1 MEQDAQQRILE
12 YFIEEASD
20 HLNMMEQGLMELQYS
35 DDPAD
40 VLRELF
46 RGAHS
51 VKGGA
56 AMLGLQAILSI
67 SHQLEDYFKILQ
79 DRQLHIDQELEGYL
93 LQGLD
98 ILKVMF
104 YALPTVDPIVNEQCL
119 ADMKPLGRKIEAK
132 LNNLSAEP
140 FEEIITSDYSSEL
153 VYTEWNPS
161 ELVHTEAS
169 VPTPEP
175 EPFHAP
181 EPLPVEN
188 LVAPLPM
195 ETAQKALVP
204 VATTLVHTPLS
215 PDEQRILGYFIEEAQ
230 ENLATAERNLAA
242 LRTPDADPDL
252 DPDEMREELYR
263 SFHSL
268 KGGAAMLHLQAIR
281 QIAFRMEHFCRE
293 VHIQPALLDAALND
307 YLGQGR
313 LLLEGIVNRLPEVNL
328 ELDEAALQASD
339 PLMTRIENK
348 LNGVE
353 TVDADVVAAPPEVVS
368 VMELPQEEP
377 ELIVASTEPLVVVEE
392 PAFIEAV
399 SASEIVASVESD
411 WAEPVFSEAFEAP
424 ETIEEVFGLVP
435 ELIVVEET
443 LPTIE
448 AIETEP
454 ESMAVEPAYTEP
466 EAIELIFALEEPS
479 QIEPEFISVPAISAI
494 DPIESEFV
502 EVTAIEAIDPVEPEF
517 IEAVPAIEAMA
528 QPEPAVELIAAVGTV
543 FIAPTII
550 AEAQETANVEAAEV
564 ISTIEATAE
573 PELEIVE
580 VISAVEAP
588 AYVEPEIVEVVS
600 TVEAASSVE
609 PEIVEAIPA
618 LEAFAEPETVE
629 VIAIEE
635 VAPAEPELIAAVAEP
650 PTIPTDFLEQIDE
663 GIYTLQECFI
673 QPRFEPIR
681 EEILTLTRTLT
692 ELGAVYGFSG
702 FERLCQTLAMALLRS
717 GEEHW
722 QEMGFRTLAEFQ
734 QAKALIR
741 QGDGAKVKPSDW
753 LMECAGFQ
761 VEALP
766 EPEVV
771 EVVVEQPEALKAM
784 PEQEIV
790 PEVEVLIVATETLA
804 APVETEELVPEIAV
818 AITEEE
824 VFEPEFVSEPESLE
838 EPESPENQGLT
849 TLTLET
855 LMSAEFQ
862 NDEEPIE
869 ALPQAAEAVVSEPE
883 EEDPLG
889 DILAQLFAPPK
900 ADFIAAQVQASVI
913 EKQIQQEQDTI
924 ESLSSI
930 FPEDEADMAALETSS
945 KSDAESLEDLF
956 TAMPEVELE
965 RAVSTPVAQELAASA
980 ASEADMDLAALF
992 GASAIGALEVTGSAK
1007 AAVPPTPVP
1016 TAPKEP
1022 PAAPPTARPAR
1033 RPARTEST
1041 PEKNSREVARPA
1053 AAASSEPRAPL
1064 TGPVVRRT
1072 MRVEVRHLDGLSNLV
1087 GELVINRNTLENQ
1100 QIRLRSSLEMLQQ
1113 RVSKMD
1119 RVSRELEEYYDKS
1132 VLGIQAPGASSSP
1145 IDSINRGQEAFD
1157 ALEMDRYT
1165 AFHTLSQEIME
1176 LIVRIKEA
1184 SSDIE
1189 FVVDESDETSRQFRQ
1204 TSSQLQ
1210 EGLNQIRMLPLSEL
1224 VDRLPRAV
1232 RDLSIN
1238 MGKEVELELLGRE
1251 TLLDK
1256 AILEELYDPLT
1267 HLTTNAL
1274 MHGIEPI
1281 EERRRL
1287 NKKAKGKI
1295 TVSASH
1301 QGNQTII
1308 AVKDDGRGLDAR
1320 RIRAKA
1326 VERGLLSAEQA
1337 AVMTDSEVFPLIFLP
1352 GFSTVEQ
1359 VTEIAGRGVGMDVVQ
1374 NRLNRLRG
1382 NVLIDSTPGEGTTFT
1397 IRLPLT
1403 LSISR
1408 AILCRHGQGMIAF
1421 PLDSIDEMV
1430 ELPTNRIK
1438 AEGKRRYILWR
1449 DRFIPFVPLT
1459 ELLMYQRPGLAT
1471 SQDFMK
1477 EKEVATV
1484 ILRGGDAYV
1493 AVGVDAFIEEQEIVI
1508 KQLKGPVD
1516 KPQGLAGV
1524 TVLGNGQVMPIADV
1538 GELIGMVTGQLP
1550 AVKEIKPYRPTKVVK
1565 QPSQP
1570 TVLIVDD
1577 SITVRELLSMTFVKA
1592 GYRVEQAR
1600 DGQEAT
1606 EKLKA
1611 GLACDMV
1618 FCDVEM
1624 PRMDG
1629 FEFLSQV
1636 QKDSRLNHIPVAMLT
1651 SRSADKHRQTA
1662 YQLGAKGYFTKP
1674 YLEEDLLRGA
1684 ELLLKGGQMAMV

>member
-12 YFIEEASD
+12 YFIEEARD
-20 HLNMMEQGLMELQYS
+20 HLNSMEQGLMELQFS

-56 AMLGLQAILSI
+56 AMLSLQAILNI
-67 SHQLEDYFKILQ
+67 AHQLEDSFKILQ
-79 DRQLHIDQELEGYL
+79 DRQLHVDQELESYL

-98 ILKVMF
+98 MLKVMI
-104 YALPTVDPIVNEQCL
+104 YELPTIDPSVNEKCL
-119 ADMKPLGRKIEAK
+119 ADMVPLGKKIEAK
-132 LNNLSAEP
+132 LNNLSVETDEVSTLELFYTPELIQTEDWVYTEEWVNLPEP
-140 FEEIITSDYSSEL
+140 ELLHAQEPLPTAPIPVPVVTNL
-153 VYTEWNPS
+153 VYT
-161 ELVHTEAS
+161 
-169 VPTPEP
+169 
-175 EPFHAP
+175 
-181 EPLPVEN
+181 PLN
-188 LVAPLPM
+188 
-195 ETAQKALVP
+195 
-204 VATTLVHTPLS
+204 

-230 ENLATAERNLAA
+230 ENLAMAERNLSA
-242 LRTPDADPDL
+242 LSTPDSDPDL
-252 DPDEMREELYR
+252 DLDELREELYR
-263 SFHSL
+263 SFHSI

-281 QIAFRMEHFCRE
+281 QIALRLEHFCRE
-293 VHIQPALLDAALND
+293 VHERPALLDAVLNG
-307 YLGQGR
+307 YLSQGR
-313 LLLEGIVNRLPEVNL
+313 ILLEGVVSRLPEVNL
-328 ELDEAALQASD
+328 ELDETAIQAAE
-339 PLMTRIENK
+339 PLMVRIEHK
-348 LNGVE
+348 IKGIE
-353 TVDADVVAAPPEVVS
+353 TVDNEPEMLPVEVLALDETVSAMAEIPQEAPELVFTPVEAIVFEESTLVEAVSTSSEVMAPVESELAIHEPPVIFTAFESEEIEHVANVEAVPVEEPELLPVEAIAQAEPELVTAEAIAPIEPELVTVETIAPIEP
-368 VMELPQEEP
+368 ELVTVETIAQAEPELVPVEAIAPVEPELAPVEAIAQEETELVPIEAIALAEPELVPVEAIAQEEP
-377 ELIVASTEPLVVVEE
+377 ELVPL
-392 PAFIEAV
+392 
-399 SASEIVASVESD
+399 
-411 WAEPVFSEAFEAP
+411 AP
-424 ETIEEVFGLVP
+424 EP
-435 ELIVVEET
+435 
-443 LPTIE
+443 
-448 AIETEP
+448 
-454 ESMAVEPAYTEP
+454 
-466 EAIELIFALEEPS
+466 PS
-479 QIEPEFISVPAISAI
+479 
-494 DPIESEFV
+494 
-502 EVTAIEAIDPVEPEF
+502 
-517 IEAVPAIEAMA
+517 
-528 QPEPAVELIAAVGTV
+528 
-543 FIAPTII
+543 
-550 AEAQETANVEAAEV
+550 
-564 ISTIEATAE
+564 
-573 PELEIVE
+573 
-580 VISAVEAP
+580 
-588 AYVEPEIVEVVS
+588 
-600 TVEAASSVE
+600 
-609 PEIVEAIPA
+609 IPA
-618 LEAFAEPETVE
+618 HF
-629 VIAIEE
+629 I
-635 VAPAEPELIAAVAEP
+635 
-650 PTIPTDFLEQIDE
+650 EQIDE
-663 GIYTLQECFI
+663 GIFALQECFI
-673 QPRFEPIR
+673 ETRFEPVR
-681 EEILTLTRTLT
+681 EEILTLARSLT
-692 ELGAVYGFSG
+692 ELGTTYRFPG
-702 FERLCQTLAMALLRS
+702 FENLCQTLAMALLRS
-717 GEEHW
+717 GDDYW
-722 QEMGFRTLAEFQ
+722 QEMGFRVLAEFQ
-734 QAKALIR
+734 QAKALIV
-741 QGDGAKVKPSDW
+741 QGDGEKVKPSSW

-761 VEALP
+761 VEEALP
-766 EPEVV
+766 EPEIMA
-771 EVVVEQPEALKAM
+771 EEPTCEQSEPEIIIVQ
-784 PEQEIV
+784 EQTIEQFEPEIV
-790 PEVEVLIVATETLA
+790 
-804 APVETEELVPEIAV
+804 V
-818 AITEEE
+818 AITEE
-824 VFEPEFVSEPESLE
+824 VSELATSVDE
-838 EPESPENQGLT
+838 GLT

-855 LMSAEFQ
+855 LMSLEFSTPV
-862 NDEEPIE
+862 DEEIIEPEIVEPQEVE
-869 ALPQAAEAVVSEPE
+869 ALATEAKPV
-883 EEDPLG
+883 EEDPLA

-900 ADFIAAQVQASVI
+900 ADFTVPAPQAPVL
-913 EKQIQQEQDTI
+913 ETKREQENQETI

-930 FPEDEADMAALETSS
+930 FPEDQIEVASAIASSS
-945 KSDAESLEDLF
+945 KSDSESLEDLF
-956 TAMPEVELE
+956 TEMPEVEQE
-965 RAVSTPVAQELAASA
+965 SAIPASKEVVASVT
-980 ASEADMDLAALF
+980 SEENMDLAALF
-992 GASAIGALEVTGSAK
+992 GDSEIK
-1007 AAVPPTPVP
+1007 AAVIEEQTQAANLP
-1016 TAPKEP
+1016 EP
-1022 PAAPPTARPAR
+1022 PAPATPAPKAAPAKPAATRPTR
-1033 RPARTEST
+1033 RPAR
-1041 PEKNSREVARPA
+1041 PETKPSRDGRELARPA

-1100 QIRLRSSLEMLQQ
+1100 QTRLRSSLEMLQQ

-1132 VLGIQAPGASSSP
+1132 VLGIQAPGTGTSSSP
-1145 IDSINRGQEAFD
+1145 SDAINRGEEAFD

-1189 FVVDESDETSRQFRQ
+1189 FVVDESDETSRLFRQ

-1326 VERGLLSAEQA
+1326 VERSLLSAEQA
-1337 AVMTDSEVFPLIFLP
+1337 AVMTDNEVFPLIFLP

-1449 DRFIPFVPLT
+1449 DRFIPFVPLA
-1459 ELLMYQRPGLAT
+1459 ELLIYQRPGLAT
-1471 SQDFMK
+1471 SQDFMQ

-1484 ILRGGDAYV
+1484 ILRGGDSYV
-1493 AVGVDAFIEEQEIVI
+1493 AVGVDAFIEEQEVVI

-1550 AVKEIKPYRPTKVVK
+1550 VVKEIKPYRPAKVVK
-1565 QPSQP
+1565 KPSQP

>member
-20 HLNMMEQGLMELQYS
+20 HLNLMEQGLMELQYS

-67 SHQLEDYFKILQ
+67 SHQLEDSFKILQ
-79 DRQLHIDQELEGYL
+79 DRQLHIDQELESYL

-104 YALPTVDPIVNEQCL
+104 YALPTIDPIINEQCL
-119 ADMKPLGRKIEAK
+119 ADMVPLGKKIEAK
-132 LNNLSAEP
+132 LNNLSVEP
-140 FEEIITSDYSSEL
+140 LEEVYTPELFYTPELIHTEEL
-153 VYTEWNPS
+153 VNTPELFYTP
-161 ELVHTEAS
+161 ELIHTEEVAN
-169 VPTPEP
+169 T
-175 EPFHAP
+175 P
-181 EPLPVEN
+181 EPLPVET
-188 LVAPLPM
+188 VQ
-195 ETAQKALVP
+195 TALVP
-204 VATTLVHTPLS
+204 VVTTLVHTPLS

-230 ENLATAERNLAA
+230 ENLAIAERNLAA
-242 LRTPDADPDL
+242 LCAPDSDPDL
-252 DPDEMREELYR
+252 DPDELREELYR
-263 SFHSL
+263 AFHSI

-293 VHIQPALLDAALND
+293 VYNQPALLDAVLND
-307 YLGQGR
+307 YLGRGR
-313 LLLEGIVNRLPEVNL
+313 LFLEGIVNRLPEVNL
-328 ELDEAALQASD
+328 ELDEAALQAAD
-339 PLMTRIENK
+339 PLMIRIENK
-348 LNGVE
+348 LNGIE
-353 TVDADVVAAPPEVVS
+353 TVDAVLAPPEVIS
-368 VMELPQEEP
+368 VMEELPQEEA
-377 ELIVASTEPLVVVEE
+377 ELVVASMDEPIADLFEV
-392 PAFIEAV
+392 PAPVEAV
-399 SASEIVASVESD
+399 STSEVIIPVESE
-411 WAEPVFSEAFEAP
+411 WAIVEPAILMAFEAP
-424 ETIEEVFGLVP
+424 ETIEQFSNVEAVPEEVP
-435 ELIVVEET
+435 ELIFAEAT
-443 LPTIE
+443 LPTV
-448 AIETEP
+448 ETLEP
-454 ESMAVEPAYTEP
+454 ETIEVISAVE
-466 EAIELIFALEEPS
+466 ELA
-479 QIEPEFISVPAISAI
+479 Q
-494 DPIESEFV
+494 
-502 EVTAIEAIDPVEPEF
+502 VEPET
-517 IEAVPAIEAMA
+517 IEVI
-528 QPEPAVELIAAVGTV
+528 PAVEELAQVE
-543 FIAPTII
+543 PETI
-550 AEAQETANVEAAEV
+550 EV
-564 ISTIEATAE
+564 IPTVETIAQVE
-573 PELEIVE
+573 PETVE
-580 VISAVEAP
+580 VISAVETIAQ
-588 AYVEPEIVEVVS
+588 VEPELV
-600 TVEAASSVE
+600 
-609 PEIVEAIPA
+609 
-618 LEAFAEPETVE
+618 
-629 VIAIEE
+629 
-635 VAPAEPELIAAVAEP
+635 AAVPEP
-650 PTIPTDFLEQIDE
+650 LVIPTDFLEEIDE
-663 GIYTLQECFI
+663 GICIFQECFT
-673 QPRFEPIR
+673 QPRFEPVR
-681 EEILTLTRTLT
+681 EEILTLTRTLAESST
-692 ELGAVYGFSG
+692 TYRLSG

-717 GEEHW
+717 GDEHW
-722 QEMGFRTLAEFQ
+722 QEMGFRVLAEFQ
-734 QAKALIR
+734 QAKALIL
-741 QGDGAKVKPSDW
+741 QGDGAKIKPSSW

-761 VEALP
+761 VEEELP

-771 EVVVEQPEALKAM
+771 VEAQPE
-784 PEQEIV
+784 
-790 PEVEVLIVATETLA
+790 PEVLQEVSPEVLMAATETSA
-804 APVETEELVPEIAV
+804 EQFEPEIAV
-818 AITEEE
+818 AITEEVSPEVLIALTESPSESEQFEPEIAVAVTEE
-824 VFEPEFVSEPESLE
+824 VFELESSEEL
-838 EPESPENQGLT
+838 ESPENQGLT
-849 TLTLET
+849 TLTLES
-855 LMSAEFQ
+855 LMSAEFPTSVA
-862 NDEEPIE
+862 EEIIE
-869 ALPQAAEAVVSEPE
+869 PQEVEAIAVAVAAEPAA
-883 EEDPLG
+883 EDTLG

-900 ADFIAAQVQASVI
+900 ADFIAAQVQAPVI
-913 EKQIQQEQDTI
+913 EQQTQQVQQETI

-930 FPEDEADMAALETSS
+930 FPEDEVEPIAAIETSS

-965 RAVSTPVAQELAASA
+965 RAISTPVSKELAASA
-980 ASEADMDLAALF
+980 AAEADMDLAALF
-992 GASAIGALEVTGSAK
+992 GASEIGAFEVIGEPTQAT
-1007 AAVPPTPVP
+1007 VLPPTPVTP
-1016 TAPKEP
+1016 VTPSQP

-1033 RPARTEST
+1033 RPTRTESA
-1041 PEKNSREVARPA
+1041 PERNGREVTRPA

-1100 QIRLRSSLEMLQQ
+1100 QTRLRSSLEMLQQ

-1326 VERGLLSAEQA
+1326 VERGLLTAEQA

-1471 SQDFMK
+1471 SQDLMK

-1484 ILRGGDAYV
+1484 ILRGGDSYV

-1550 AVKEIKPYRPTKVVK
+1550 AVKEMKPFRPAKVVK
-1565 QPSQP
+1565 KTSQP

-1577 SITVRELLSMTFVKA
+1577 SITVRELLSMTFIKA

>member
-20 HLNMMEQGLMELQYS
+20 HLNSMEQGLMELQYS

-67 SHQLEDYFKILQ
+67 SHQLEDSFKILQ
-79 DRQLHIDQELEGYL
+79 DRQLHIDQELESYL

-104 YALPTVDPIVNEQCL
+104 YALPTIDPIINEQCL
-119 ADMKPLGRKIEAK
+119 ADMVPLGKKIEAK
-132 LNNLSAEP
+132 LNNLSVEP
-140 FEEIITSDYSSEL
+140 LEEVDTPELFYTPELIHTEEL
-153 VYTEWNPS
+153 VNTPELFYTPELIHTE
-161 ELVHTEAS
+161 ELVN
-169 VPTPEP
+169 TPELFYTP
-175 EPFHAP
+175 ELVQTEEVANTPK
-181 EPLPVEN
+181 PLPVET
-188 LVAPLPM
+188 VQ
-195 ETAQKALVP
+195 TALVP
-204 VATTLVHTPLS
+204 VVTTLVHTPLS

-230 ENLATAERNLAA
+230 ENLAIAERNLAA
-242 LRTPDADPDL
+242 LCAPDSDPDL
-252 DPDEMREELYR
+252 DPDELREELYR
-263 SFHSL
+263 AFHSI

-293 VHIQPALLDAALND
+293 VHNQPALLDAVLND
-307 YLGQGR
+307 YLGRGR
-313 LLLEGIVNRLPEVNL
+313 LFLEGIVNRLPEVNL
-328 ELDEAALQASD
+328 ELDEAALQAAD
-339 PLMTRIENK
+339 PLMIRIENK
-348 LNGVE
+348 LNGIE
-353 TVDADVVAAPPEVVS
+353 TVDAVSAPPEVIS
-368 VMELPQEEP
+368 VMEELPQEEP
-377 ELIVASTEPLVVVEE
+377 ELVVASMDEPIADLFEV
-392 PAFIEAV
+392 PAPVEAV
-399 SASEIVASVESD
+399 STSEVIAPVESE
-411 WAEPVFSEAFEAP
+411 WAIVEPAILMAFEAP
-424 ETIEEVFGLVP
+424 ETIEQFSNVEAVPEEVP
-435 ELIVVEET
+435 ELIFAEAT
-443 LPTIE
+443 LPTVE
-448 AIETEP
+448 ALEP
-454 ESMAVEPAYTEP
+454 ET
-466 EAIELIFALEEPS
+466 
-479 QIEPEFISVPAISAI
+479 
-494 DPIESEFV
+494 
-502 EVTAIEAIDPVEPEF
+502 
-517 IEAVPAIEAMA
+517 
-528 QPEPAVELIAAVGTV
+528 
-543 FIAPTII
+543 
-550 AEAQETANVEAAEV
+550 
-564 ISTIEATAE
+564 
-573 PELEIVE
+573 VE
-580 VISAVEAP
+580 VISAVEELAQ
-588 AYVEPEIVEVVS
+588 VEPETIEV
-600 TVEAASSVE
+600 
-609 PEIVEAIPA
+609 IPA
-618 LEAFAEPETVE
+618 VET
-629 VIAIEE
+629 IAQ
-635 VAPAEPELIAAVAEP
+635 VEPELIAAVPEP
-650 PTIPTDFLEQIDE
+650 LVIPTDFLEEIDE
-663 GIYTLQECFI
+663 GICIFQECFT
-673 QPRFEPIR
+673 QPRFEPVR
-681 EEILTLTRTLT
+681 EEILTLTRTLAESST
-692 ELGAVYGFSG
+692 TYKLSG

-717 GEEHW
+717 GDEHW
-722 QEMGFRTLAEFQ
+722 QEMGFRALAEFQ
-734 QAKALIR
+734 QAKALIL
-741 QGDGAKVKPSDW
+741 QGDGVKIKPSSW

-761 VEALP
+761 VEEELP
-766 EPEVV
+766 EPK
-771 EVVVEQPEALKAM
+771 VVVEAQSE
-784 PEQEIV
+784 
-790 PEVEVLIVATETLA
+790 PEVLQEVSPEVLIAVTESPA
-804 APVETEELVPEIAV
+804 EQFEPEIAV
-818 AITEEE
+818 AITEEVSPEVLIAVTESPSEQFEPEIAVAVTEE
-824 VFEPEFVSEPESLE
+824 VFELESSEEL
-838 EPESPENQGLT
+838 ESPENQGLT
-849 TLTLET
+849 TLTLES
-855 LMSAEFQ
+855 LMSAEFPTSVA
-862 NDEEPIE
+862 EEIIE
-869 ALPQAAEAVVSEPE
+869 PQEVEAIAVAVAAEPAA
-883 EEDPLG
+883 EDTLG

-900 ADFIAAQVQASVI
+900 ADFIAAQVQAPVI
-913 EKQIQQEQDTI
+913 EQQTQQVQQETI

-930 FPEDEADMAALETSS
+930 FPEDEVEPIAAIETSS

-965 RAVSTPVAQELAASA
+965 RAISTPVSKELAASA
-980 ASEADMDLAALF
+980 AAEADMDLAALF
-992 GASAIGALEVTGSAK
+992 GASEIGAFEVIGEPTK
-1007 AAVPPTPVP
+1007 ATVLPPTPVIPVTP
-1016 TAPKEP
+1016 TQP

-1033 RPARTEST
+1033 RPTRTESAT
-1041 PEKNSREVARPA
+1041 ERNSREVARPA

-1100 QIRLRSSLEMLQQ
+1100 QTRLRSSLEMLQQ

-1326 VERGLLSAEQA
+1326 VERGLLTAEQA

-1471 SQDFMK
+1471 SQDLMK

-1484 ILRGGDAYV
+1484 ILRGGDSYV

-1550 AVKEIKPYRPTKVVK
+1550 AVKEMKPFRPAKVVK
-1565 QPSQP
+1565 KTSQP

-1577 SITVRELLSMTFVKA
+1577 SITVRELLSMTFIKA

>member
-12 YFIEEASD
+12 YFIEEARD
-20 HLNMMEQGLMELQYS
+20 HLNLMEQGLMELQFS

-56 AMLGLQAILSI
+56 AMLGLQAILNI
-67 SHQLEDYFKILQ
+67 AHQLEDSFKILQ
-79 DRQLHIDQELEGYL
+79 DRQLHVDQELESYL

-98 ILKVMF
+98 MLKVMI
-104 YALPTVDPIVNEQCL
+104 YGLPTIDPSVNEKCL
-119 ADMKPLGRKIEAK
+119 ADMVPLGKKIEAK
-132 LNNLSAEP
+132 LNNLSVETDEVITLEMFYTPELIQTEEWAEEWINDPGLMTTALVNIAEP
-140 FEEIITSDYSSEL
+140 ELISTELTNITEPII
-153 VYTEWNPS
+153 
-161 ELVHTEAS
+161 HTQ
-169 VPTPEP
+169 
-175 EPFHAP
+175 
-181 EPLPVEN
+181 EPLPA
-188 LVAPLPM
+188 APVS
-195 ETAQKALVP
+195 VP
-204 VATTLVHTPLS
+204 VVTSLVHTPLS

-230 ENLATAERNLAA
+230 ENLAIAERNL
-242 LRTPDADPDL
+242 LVLGTPDADPEMDL
-252 DPDEMREELYR
+252 DELREELYR
-263 SFHSL
+263 AFHSI

-281 QIAFRMEHFCRE
+281 QIALRLEHFCRE
-293 VHIQPALLDAALND
+293 VHERPALLDAVLNR

-313 LLLEGIVNRLPEVNL
+313 ILLENIVSRLPEVNL
-328 ELDEAALQASD
+328 ELDEAALQAAD
-339 PLMTRIENK
+339 PLMMRIENK
-348 LNGVE
+348 LKGIEIVDDEPELLVLPVE
-353 TVDADVVAAPPEVVS
+353 VAAEPVS
-368 VMELPQEEP
+368 VMAEMPQEAP
-377 ELIVASTEPLVVVEE
+377 ELAAEATVAPEIFEVPSLVEGVSIAEEMAPLESELATIEP
-392 PAFIEAV
+392 PAIFA
-399 SASEIVASVESD
+399 
-411 WAEPVFSEAFEAP
+411 AFEAS
-424 ETIEEVFGLVP
+424 
-435 ELIVVEET
+435 
-443 LPTIE
+443 E
-448 AIETEP
+448 AIE
-454 ESMAVEPAYTEP
+454 
-466 EAIELIFALEEPS
+466 
-479 QIEPEFISVPAISAI
+479 Q
-494 DPIESEFV
+494 
-502 EVTAIEAIDPVEPEF
+502 VT
-517 IEAVPAIEAMA
+517 
-528 QPEPAVELIAAVGTV
+528 
-543 FIAPTII
+543 
-550 AEAQETANVEAAEV
+550 NVE
-564 ISTIEATAE
+564 AE
-573 PELEIVE
+573 PELVVIEAIAEVE
-580 VISAVEAP
+580 PKLVAVEAI
-588 AYVEPEIVEVVS
+588 AEVEPEIVAVEAIAEVEPELI
-600 TVEAASSVE
+600 TVEAIAEVE
-609 PEIVEAIPA
+609 PELVAVEAIA
-618 LEAFAEPETVE
+618 EVEPELVAVEAIAEVEPELVAVEAIAEVEPELITVE
-629 VIAIEE
+629 AI
-635 VAPAEPELIAAVAEP
+635 APAEPPSVPAHFI
-650 PTIPTDFLEQIDE
+650 EQIDE
-663 GIYTLQECFI
+663 GILALQECFI
-673 QPRFEPIR
+673 ETRFEPVR
-681 EEILTLTRTLT
+681 EEMLTLTRTLT
-692 ELGAVYGFSG
+692 ELGSINGFPG
-702 FERLCQTLAMALLRS
+702 FENLCQTLAMALLRS
-717 GEEHW
+717 GEDYW
-722 QEMGFRTLAEFQ
+722 QEMGFRVLAEFQ
-734 QAKALIR
+734 QTKALIL
-741 QGDGAKVKPSDW
+741 QGDGAKVKPSPW
-753 LMECAGFQ
+753 LMERAGFQ
-761 VEALP
+761 VEEELP
-766 EPEVV
+766 EPEVLV
-771 EVVVEQPEALKAM
+771 EQQSYEQPE
-784 PEQEIV
+784 PEILLAEEQSYEQPEPEIV
-790 PEVEVLIVATETLA
+790 
-804 APVETEELVPEIAV
+804 V
-818 AITEEE
+818 AITEEASTLE
-824 VFEPEFVSEPESLE
+824 TSENE
-838 EPESPENQGLT
+838 GLT

-855 LMSAEFQ
+855 LMSSAFSAPI
-862 NDEEPIE
+862 EESIESESIELETIEPQIIE
-869 ALPQAAEAVVSEPE
+869 ALTPEAQPAA
-883 EEDPLG
+883 EEDPLA

-900 ADFIAAQVQASVI
+900 ADFIVPVTQAPVL
-913 EKQIQQEQDTI
+913 EPKIQQEAQDTI

-930 FPEDEADMAALETSS
+930 FPEDQIEPVAAIAASSTSAS
-945 KSDAESLEDLF
+945 ESLEDLF
-956 TAMPEVELE
+956 AAMPEVEQE
-965 RAVSTPVAQELAASA
+965 QVISIPASKELAASA
-980 ASEADMDLAALF
+980 GSEEDMDLAALF
-992 GASAIGALEVTGSAK
+992 GDSEIEAEKVGSEKIIAEQTK
-1007 AAVPPTPVP
+1007 AADLPPAPV
-1016 TAPKEP
+1016 TAAPKAP
-1022 PAAPPTARPAR
+1022 PAKPPATRPTR
-1033 RPARTEST
+1033 RPARTEPK
-1041 PEKNSREVARPA
+1041 PERNGRELARPA
-1053 AAASSEPRAPL
+1053 AAAAPEPRAPL

-1100 QIRLRSSLEMLQQ
+1100 QTRLRSSLEMLQQ

-1132 VLGIQAPGASSSP
+1132 VLGIQSPGASSNPSDA
-1145 IDSINRGQEAFD
+1145 ISRGEEAFD

-1189 FVVDESDETSRQFRQ
+1189 FVVDESDETSRLFRQ

-1326 VERGLLSAEQA
+1326 VERSLLTPEQA
-1337 AVMTDSEVFPLIFLP
+1337 AVMTDNEVFPLIFLP

-1449 DRFIPFVPLT
+1449 DRFIPFVPLA
-1459 ELLMYQRPGLAT
+1459 ELLVYQRPGLAT
-1471 SQDFMK
+1471 SQDFMQ

-1484 ILRGGDAYV
+1484 ILRGGDSYV

-1550 AVKEIKPYRPTKVVK
+1550 SVKEIKPYRPAKVVK
-1565 QPSQP
+1565 KPSQP

>member
-12 YFIEEASD
+12 YFIEEARD
-20 HLNMMEQGLMELQYS
+20 HLNSMEQGLMELQFS

-67 SHQLEDYFKILQ
+67 AHQLEDSFNILQ
-79 DRQLHIDQELEGYL
+79 DRQLHVDQELESYL

-98 ILKVMF
+98 MLKVMI
-104 YALPTVDPIVNEQCL
+104 YGLPTIDPSVNEKCL
-119 ADMKPLGRKIEAK
+119 ADMVPLGKKIEAK
-132 LNNLSAEP
+132 LNNLSVETDEVTTLEMFYTP
-140 FEEIITSDYSSEL
+140 EL
-153 VYTEWNPS
+153 I
-161 ELVHTEAS
+161 HTEEWESEPVLTTTALVNIS
-169 VPTPEP
+169 EPELITTGWANIPEP
-175 EPFHAP
+175 ELITIEAITHTQ
-181 EPLPVEN
+181 EPLVT
-188 LVAPLPM
+188 V
-195 ETAQKALVP
+195 LVP
-204 VATTLVHTPLS
+204 IAVPVVTSLVHTPLS

-230 ENLATAERNLAA
+230 ENLAIAERNLSA
-242 LRTPDADPDL
+242 LATPDADPDL
-252 DPDEMREELYR
+252 DLDELREELYR
-263 SFHSL
+263 AFHSI

-281 QIAFRMEHFCRE
+281 QLALRLEHFCRE
-293 VHIQPALLDAALND
+293 VHERPALLDAVLNG

-313 LLLEGIVNRLPEVNL
+313 ILVENIVNRLPEVNL
-328 ELDEAALQASD
+328 ELDEVALQAAD
-339 PLMTRIENK
+339 PLMIRIEHK
-348 LNGVE
+348 IKGLETADDEPEILVE
-353 TVDADVVAAPPEVVS
+353 VSAPEPVS
-368 VMELPQEEP
+368 LIAEIPQE
-377 ELIVASTEPLVVVEE
+377 V
-392 PAFIEAV
+392 
-399 SASEIVASVESD
+399 
-411 WAEPVFSEAFEAP
+411 
-424 ETIEEVFGLVP
+424 
-435 ELIVVEET
+435 
-443 LPTIE
+443 
-448 AIETEP
+448 
-454 ESMAVEPAYTEP
+454 P
-466 EAIELIFALEEPS
+466 EAIEQVANVEAEPELPELLNTYSTLEE
-479 QIEPEFISVPAISAI
+479 EPETFLEPEPVL
-494 DPIESEFV
+494 
-502 EVTAIEAIDPVEPEF
+502 IEAIAPVELEPALIEAIAPVEPEPVL
-517 IEAVPAIEAMA
+517 IEAIAPVELEPVLIEA
-528 QPEPAVELIAAVGTV
+528 
-543 FIAPTII
+543 IAP
-550 AEAQETANVEAAEV
+550 
-564 ISTIEATAE
+564 
-573 PELEIVE
+573 
-580 VISAVEAP
+580 
-588 AYVEPEIVEVVS
+588 VEPEPVLI
-600 TVEAASSVE
+600 EAIAPVE
-609 PEIVEAIPA
+609 PEPVVIEAIAPVEPEPVVVEAIAPVE
-618 LEAFAEPETVE
+618 LEPVLIEA
-629 VIAIEE
+629 IAP
-635 VAPAEPELIAAVAEP
+635 VEP
-650 PTIPTDFLEQIDE
+650 PSVPAHFIEQIDE
-663 GIYTLQECFI
+663 GILILQECFI
-673 QPRFEPIR
+673 ETRFEPVR
-681 EEILTLTRTLT
+681 EEMLTLTRTLT
-692 ELGAVYGFSG
+692 ELGSINGFPG
-702 FERLCQTLAMALLRS
+702 FENLCQTLAMALLRS
-717 GEEHW
+717 GEDYW
-722 QEMGFRTLAEFQ
+722 QEMGFRVLAEFQ
-734 QAKALIR
+734 QTKALIL
-741 QGDGAKVKPSDW
+741 QGKGTKVKPSSW
-753 LMECAGFQ
+753 LMERAGFQ
-761 VEALP
+761 VEEVLP
-766 EPEVV
+766 EPEILV
-771 EVVVEQPEALKAM
+771 EEQLYEQPKPEVLAEEQPCEQPE
-784 PEQEIV
+784 PEIV
-790 PEVEVLIVATETLA
+790 VA
-804 APVETEELVPEIAV
+804 VTEEASTVEA
-818 AITEEE
+818 
-824 VFEPEFVSEPESLE
+824 SEDE
-838 EPESPENQGLT
+838 GLT

-855 LMSAEFQ
+855 LMSLEFSA
-862 NDEEPIE
+862 PIE
-869 ALPQAAEAVVSEPE
+869 EIIEPQALETQAVEALAIEAKPAEV
-883 EEDPLG
+883 DPLA

-900 ADFIAAQVQASVI
+900 SDFTVPITQAPVP
-913 EKQIQQEQDTI
+913 EPKIQQETQDTI

-930 FPEDEADMAALETSS
+930 FPEDQIELVANIEASS
-945 KSDAESLEDLF
+945 KSESESLEDLF
-956 TAMPEVELE
+956 NAMPEVEQ
-965 RAVSTPVAQELAASA
+965 VSAISIPVSKELAASA
-980 ASEADMDLAALF
+980 ASEEDMDLAALF
-992 GASAIGALEVTGSAK
+992 GASEIGATKVGEQTKVADL
-1007 AAVPPTPVP
+1007 PTPLGAPVP
-1016 TAPKEP
+1016 SASKESPAKP
-1022 PAAPPTARPAR
+1022 PATRPTR
-1033 RPARTEST
+1033 RPARTET
-1041 PEKNSREVARPA
+1041 KPAGNGRELARPA
-1053 AAASSEPRAPL
+1053 AAAPEPRAPL

-1100 QIRLRSSLEMLQQ
+1100 QTRLRSSLEMLQQ

-1132 VLGIQAPGASSSP
+1132 VLGIQSPGASSNPSDA
-1145 IDSINRGQEAFD
+1145 ISRGEEAFD

-1189 FVVDESDETSRQFRQ
+1189 FVVDESDETSRLFRQ

-1326 VERGLLSAEQA
+1326 VERSLLTPEQA
-1337 AVMTDSEVFPLIFLP
+1337 AVMTDNEVFPLIFLP

-1430 ELPTNRIK
+1430 ELPTTRIK

-1449 DRFIPFVPLT
+1449 DRFIPFVPLA
-1459 ELLMYQRPGLAT
+1459 ELLVYQRPGLAT
-1471 SQDFMK
+1471 SQDFMQ

-1484 ILRGGDAYV
+1484 ILRGGDSYV

-1550 AVKEIKPYRPTKVVK
+1550 AVKEIKPYRPAKVVK

>member
-20 HLNMMEQGLMELQYS
+20 HLHTMEQGLMELQNS

-79 DRQLHIDQELEGYL
+79 DRQLHIDQELESYL

-104 YALPTVDPIVNEQCL
+104 YALPTVDPIINEQCL
-119 ADMKPLGRKIEAK
+119 ADMVPLGQKIEAK
-132 LNNLSAEP
+132 LNNLSVGP
-140 FEEIITSDYSSEL
+140 LEE
-153 VYTEWNPS
+153 V
-161 ELVHTEAS
+161 V
-169 VPTPEP
+169 TPEP
-175 EPFHAP
+175 
-181 EPLPVEN
+181 LCVET
-188 LVAPLPM
+188 VQ
-195 ETAQKALVP
+195 TVQK
-204 VATTLVHTPLS
+204 VATTLVHTPLN
-215 PDEQRILGYFIEEAQ
+215 PDEQKILGYFIEEAQ
-230 ENLATAERNLAA
+230 ENLAIAERNLAA
-242 LRTPDADPDL
+242 LCTPDADPDL
-252 DPDEMREELYR
+252 DLDELREELYR
-263 SFHSL
+263 SFHSI

-293 VHIQPALLDAALND
+293 VHKQPDLLDSVLND
-307 YLGQGR
+307 CLGLGR

-328 ELDEAALQASD
+328 ELDEAALQAAD
-339 PLMTRIENK
+339 PLMIRIENM
-348 LNGVE
+348 LNRIE
-353 TVDADVVAAPPEVVS
+353 TVDAVLAPPEVVS
-368 VMELPQEEP
+368 AMEGMSQEEP
-377 ELIVASTEPLVVVEE
+377 ELMVTEWLAALPTLEASETETEAETLEVAS
-392 PAFIEAV
+392 
-399 SASEIVASVESD
+399 
-411 WAEPVFSEAFEAP
+411 
-424 ETIEEVFGLVP
+424 
-435 ELIVVEET
+435 
-443 LPTIE
+443 
-448 AIETEP
+448 
-454 ESMAVEPAYTEP
+454 AVEAMAQAQP
-466 EAIELIFALEEPS
+466 
-479 QIEPEFISVPAISAI
+479 QI
-494 DPIESEFV
+494 
-502 EVTAIEAIDPVEPEF
+502 
-517 IEAVPAIEAMA
+517 IEAVPAVEEIAQA
-528 QPEPAVELIAAVGTV
+528 QPEIVADVADPAA
-543 FIAPTII
+543 
-550 AEAQETANVEAAEV
+550 
-564 ISTIEATAE
+564 
-573 PELEIVE
+573 
-580 VISAVEAP
+580 
-588 AYVEPEIVEVVS
+588 
-600 TVEAASSVE
+600 
-609 PEIVEAIPA
+609 
-618 LEAFAEPETVE
+618 
-629 VIAIEE
+629 
-635 VAPAEPELIAAVAEP
+635 
-650 PTIPTDFLEQIDE
+650 IPTDLLEQIDE
-663 GIYTLQECFI
+663 GICALQECFI
-673 QPRFEPIR
+673 QPWFGPVR
-681 EEILTLTRTLT
+681 EEILTLTQTLT
-692 ELGAVYGFSG
+692 ELGTTYGFPG
-702 FERLCQTLAMALLRS
+702 FGRICQTLAVALLRS
-717 GEEHW
+717 GDEHW
-722 QEMGFRTLAEFQ
+722 QEMGFRVLAEFQ
-734 QAKALIR
+734 QAKALIL
-741 QGDGAKVKPSDW
+741 QGDGAKIKPSSW
-753 LMECAGFQ
+753 LMECAGLQ
-761 VEALP
+761 VEEELP
-766 EPEVV
+766 EPEVFAEERPSELFEPV
-771 EVVVEQPEALKAM
+771 
-784 PEQEIV
+784 I
-790 PEVEVLIVATETLA
+790 AT
-804 APVETEELVPEIAV
+804 
-818 AITEEE
+818 AITEE
-824 VFEPEFVSEPESLE
+824 VSELESLE
-838 EPESPENQGLT
+838 DQSVT
-849 TLTLET
+849 TL
-855 LMSAEFQ
+855 
-862 NDEEPIE
+862 
-869 ALPQAAEAVVSEPE
+869 
-883 EEDPLG
+883 EDTFG
-889 DILAQLFAPPK
+889 DILAQLFAPPQ
-900 ADFIAAQVQASVI
+900 ADFIAAQVQAPVM
-913 EKQIQQEQDTI
+913 ELQTQQETI

-930 FPEDEADMAALETSS
+930 FPEEEAKPIAAIETSLES
-945 KSDAESLEDLF
+945 NPESLEDLI
-956 TAMPEVELE
+956 TVMPEVGRE
-965 RAVSTPVAQELAASA
+965 RPISTPASKELAASI
-980 ASEADMDLAALF
+980 ASEADMD
-992 GASAIGALEVTGSAK
+992 K
-1007 AAVPPTPVP
+1007 A
-1016 TAPKEP
+1016 P
-1022 PAAPPTARPAR
+1022 PAAPPTARPE
-1033 RPARTEST
+1033 RTESMS
-1041 PEKNSREVARPA
+1041 ERNGRKIARHA

-1100 QIRLRSSLEMLQQ
+1100 QTRLRSSLEMLQQ
-1113 RVSKMD
+1113 RVSKMH
-1119 RVSRELEEYYDKS
+1119 RVSRELEEYYDQS
-1132 VLGIQAPGASSSP
+1132 VLGIQVPGTASSAT
-1145 IDSINRGQEAFD
+1145 DAINRGKEAFD

-1165 AFHTLSQEIME
+1165 AFHTISQEIME

-1204 TSSQLQ
+1204 ISSQLQ
-1210 EGLNQIRMLPLSEL
+1210 EGLNQIRMLPLSGL

-1287 NKKAKGKI
+1287 NKKVKGKI

-1308 AVKDDGRGLDAR
+1308 AVKDDGRGLDAH

-1326 VERGLLSAEQA
+1326 VERGLLTPEQA
-1337 AVMTDSEVFPLIFLP
+1337 VVMTDSEVFPLIFLP

-1374 NRLNRLRG
+1374 SRLNRLRG

-1421 PLDSIDEMV
+1421 PLDTIDEMV

-1438 AEGKRRYILWR
+1438 AEGKRRYILWH
-1449 DRFIPFVPLT
+1449 DRFIPFVPLA
-1459 ELLMYQRPGLAT
+1459 ELLVYQRPSLAN

-1484 ILRGGDAYV
+1484 ILRSGDSYV

-1524 TVLGNGQVMPIADV
+1524 TVLGNGQVMSIADV
-1538 GELIGMVTGQLP
+1538 GELIAMVFGQLP
-1550 AVKEIKPYRPTKVVK
+1550 AVKEIKPFHPTKVIHS
-1565 QPSQP
+1565 PSQP

-1577 SITVRELLSMTFVKA
+1577 SITVRELLSMTFIKA
-1592 GYRVEQAR
+1592 GYRVEQAK

-1629 FEFLSQV
+1629 FEFLSQI

-1662 YQLGAKGYFTKP
+1662 YQLGAKAYFTKP

>member
-20 HLNMMEQGLMELQYS
+20 HLNTMEQGLMELQNS

-67 SHQLEDYFKILQ
+67 SHQLEDYFEILQ
-79 DRQLHIDQELEGYL
+79 DRQLHIDQELESYL

-98 ILKVMF
+98 ILKIMF

-119 ADMKPLGRKIEAK
+119 ADMVPLGQKIEAK
-132 LNNLSAEP
+132 LNNLS
-140 FEEIITSDYSSEL
+140 
-153 VYTEWNPS
+153 V
-161 ELVHTEAS
+161 
-169 VPTPEP
+169 
-175 EPFHAP
+175 
-181 EPLPVEN
+181 EPLKE
-188 LVAPLPM
+188 VATQASLHGEM
-195 ETAQKALVP
+195 GQKSLVP
-204 VATTLVHTPLS
+204 VASTSDHTPLNL
-215 PDEQRILGYFIEEAQ
+215 DEQRILGYFIEEAQ
-230 ENLATAERNLAA
+230 ENLAMAERNLRA
-242 LRTPDADPDL
+242 LCTPDSDPDL
-252 DPDEMREELYR
+252 DLDELREELYR
-263 SFHSL
+263 SFHSI

-293 VHIQPALLDAALND
+293 VHKRPELLDSVLND
-307 YLGQGR
+307 YLGRGR

-328 ELDEAALQASD
+328 ELDEKALQAAD
-339 PLMTRIENK
+339 PLMIRIENK
-348 LNGVE
+348 LSGIE
-353 TVDADVVAAPPEVVS
+353 TADVVITLPEVIFA
-368 VMELPQEEP
+368 MEEIPQEEP
-377 ELIVASTEPLVVVEE
+377 ELV
-392 PAFIEAV
+392 
-399 SASEIVASVESD
+399 
-411 WAEPVFSEAFEAP
+411 
-424 ETIEEVFGLVP
+424 
-435 ELIVVEET
+435 
-443 LPTIE
+443 
-448 AIETEP
+448 
-454 ESMAVEPAYTEP
+454 
-466 EAIELIFALEEPS
+466 
-479 QIEPEFISVPAISAI
+479 
-494 DPIESEFV
+494 
-502 EVTAIEAIDPVEPEF
+502 
-517 IEAVPAIEAMA
+517 
-528 QPEPAVELIAAVGTV
+528 
-543 FIAPTII
+543 
-550 AEAQETANVEAAEV
+550 
-564 ISTIEATAE
+564 
-573 PELEIVE
+573 
-580 VISAVEAP
+580 
-588 AYVEPEIVEVVS
+588 
-600 TVEAASSVE
+600 
-609 PEIVEAIPA
+609 
-618 LEAFAEPETVE
+618 
-629 VIAIEE
+629 
-635 VAPAEPELIAAVAEP
+635 AAVAEEP
-650 PTIPTDFLEQIDE
+650 PVIPADFLEEIDE
-663 GIYTLQECFI
+663 GICVLQECFT
-673 QPRFEPIR
+673 QPRFEPVR
-681 EEILTLTRTLT
+681 EEILTLTRSLT
-692 ELGAVYGFSG
+692 ELGTTYGFPG
-702 FERLCQTLAMALLRS
+702 FERLCQTLAMALLQS
-717 GEEHW
+717 GDEHW
-722 QEMGFRTLAEFQ
+722 QEMGFRALAEFQ
-734 QAKALIR
+734 QAKALIL
-741 QGDGAKVKPSDW
+741 QGAGAKIKPSSW

-761 VEALP
+761 VE
-766 EPEVV
+766 
-771 EVVVEQPEALKAM
+771 
-784 PEQEIV
+784 
-790 PEVEVLIVATETLA
+790 
-804 APVETEELVPEIAV
+804 EELLD
-818 AITEEE
+818 
-824 VFEPEFVSEPESLE
+824 PES
-838 EPESPENQGLT
+838 SADQGQT
-849 TLTLET
+849 TLTLES
-855 LMSAEFQ
+855 LMSAEFPTSVA
-862 NDEEPIE
+862 EEIIGPQEVE
-869 ALPQAAEAVVSEPE
+869 ALAEDA
-883 EEDPLG
+883 LG

-900 ADFIAAQVQASVI
+900 ADFIADQVETPVMEQLTEQA
-913 EKQIQQEQDTI
+913 QQETI
-924 ESLSSI
+924 ESLSNI
-930 FPEDEADMAALETSS
+930 FPEDEAEPIAAIETSS

-965 RAVSTPVAQELAASA
+965 SAISTPASRELAASV

-992 GASAIGALEVTGSAK
+992 GVPEIILEPTESK
-1007 AAVPPTPVP
+1007 DLPPTPVTP
-1016 TAPKEP
+1016 TRKAPPE
-1022 PAAPPTARPAR
+1022 APPTARPAR
-1033 RPARTEST
+1033 RPARTESM
-1041 PEKNSREVARPA
+1041 PERNGRNIARPA
-1053 AAASSEPRAPL
+1053 AAASSESRAPL

-1087 GELVINRNTLENQ
+1087 GELVINRNAQENQ

-1119 RVSRELEEYYDKS
+1119 RVSRELAEYYDKS
-1132 VLGIQAPGASSSP
+1132 VLGIQAPGNASSS
-1145 IDSINRGQEAFD
+1145 IDTAINRGIEAFD

-1308 AVKDDGRGLDAR
+1308 AVKDDGRGLDAG

-1326 VERGLLSAEQA
+1326 VERGLLTPEQA

-1438 AEGKRRYILWR
+1438 AEGNRRYILWH
-1449 DRFIPFVPLT
+1449 DRFIPFVPLA
-1459 ELLMYQRPGLAT
+1459 ELLIYQRPGLAT
-1471 SQDFMK
+1471 SQNFMK

-1484 ILRGGDAYV
+1484 ILRGGDSYV

-1508 KQLKGPVD
+1508 KQLNGPVD
-1516 KPQGLAGV
+1516 KPLGLSGV
-1524 TVLGNGQVMPIADV
+1524 TVLGNGQVMSIADV
-1538 GELIGMVTGQLP
+1538 GELIAMVTGQLP
-1550 AVKEIKPYRPTKVVK
+1550 AVKETKPFRPTKVVK
-1565 QPSQP
+1565 KPSQP

-1577 SITVRELLSMTFVKA
+1577 SITVRGLLSMTFTKA
-1592 GYRVEQAR
+1592 GYRVEQAK

-1611 GLACDMV
+1611 GLVCDMV

-1636 QKDSRLNHIPVAMLT
+1636 QKDSRLNHLPVAMLT

-1684 ELLLKGGQMAMV
+1684 DLLLKGGKMAMV

>member
-12 YFIEEASD
+12 YFIEEARD
-20 HLNMMEQGLMELQYS
+20 HLNLMEQGLMELQFS

-56 AMLGLQAILSI
+56 AMLGLQAILNI
-67 SHQLEDYFKILQ
+67 AHQLEDSFKILQ
-79 DRQLHIDQELEGYL
+79 DRQLHVDQELESYL

-98 ILKVMF
+98 MLKVMI
-104 YALPTVDPIVNEQCL
+104 YGLPTIDPSVNEKCL
-119 ADMKPLGRKIEAK
+119 ADMVPLGKKIEAK
-132 LNNLSAEP
+132 LNNLSVETD
-140 FEEIITSDYSSEL
+140 EVITLDMFYTPEL
-153 VYTEWNPS
+153 I
-161 ELVHTEAS
+161 HTEEWENEPGLMTTALVDITEPELIS
-169 VPTPEP
+169 TELTNIPEP
-175 EPFHAP
+175 IIHTQ
-181 EPLPVEN
+181 EPLPA
-188 LVAPLPM
+188 AP
-195 ETAQKALVP
+195 VP
-204 VATTLVHTPLS
+204 VPVVTSLVHTPLS

-230 ENLATAERNLAA
+230 ENLAIAERNLLA
-242 LRTPDADPDL
+242 LSTPDADPELDL
-252 DPDEMREELYR
+252 DELREELYR
-263 SFHSL
+263 AFHSI

-281 QIAFRMEHFCRE
+281 QIALRLEHFCRE
-293 VHIQPALLDAALND
+293 VHERPALLDAVLNR

-313 LLLEGIVNRLPEVNL
+313 ILLENIVGRLPEVNL
-328 ELDEAALQASD
+328 ELDEAALQAAD
-339 PLMTRIENK
+339 PLMMRIENRIK
-348 LNGVE
+348 GLE
-353 TVDADVVAAPPEVVS
+353 TVDDEPEMLPVLPVEVAAEPVSMMAEMPQEAPDLVTEAVVAPEIFEVPTLVLVLVEEVSIAEEMAPLES
-368 VMELPQEEP
+368 ELAIIEPPAIFTAFEASEAIEQVTNVEAEP
-377 ELIVASTEPLVVVEE
+377 ELVVIEAIAAVEPELVAVEAMAEAEPELVVVE
-392 PAFIEAV
+392 A
-399 SASEIVASVESD
+399 
-411 WAEPVFSEAFEAP
+411 
-424 ETIEEVFGLVP
+424 
-435 ELIVVEET
+435 
-443 LPTIE
+443 
-448 AIETEP
+448 
-454 ESMAVEPAYTEP
+454 
-466 EAIELIFALEEPS
+466 
-479 QIEPEFISVPAISAI
+479 
-494 DPIESEFV
+494 
-502 EVTAIEAIDPVEPEF
+502 
-517 IEAVPAIEAMA
+517 
-528 QPEPAVELIAAVGTV
+528 
-543 FIAPTII
+543 I
-550 AEAQETANVEAAEV
+550 AE
-564 ISTIEATAE
+564 AE
-573 PELEIVE
+573 PELV
-580 VISAVEAP
+580 VVEAM
-588 AYVEPEIVEVVS
+588 AEVEPELVV
-600 TVEAASSVE
+600 
-609 PEIVEAIPA
+609 IEAI
-618 LEAFAEPETVE
+618 
-629 VIAIEE
+629 
-635 VAPAEPELIAAVAEP
+635 APAEPPFVPAHFI
-650 PTIPTDFLEQIDE
+650 EQIDE
-663 GIYTLQECFI
+663 GILALQECFI
-673 QPRFEPIR
+673 ETRFESVR
-681 EEILTLTRTLT
+681 EEMLTLTRTLT
-692 ELGAVYGFSG
+692 ELGSIHGFPG
-702 FERLCQTLAMALLRS
+702 FENLCQTLAMALLRS
-717 GEEHW
+717 GEDYW
-722 QEMGFRTLAEFQ
+722 QEMGFRVLAEFQ
-734 QAKALIR
+734 QTKALIL
-741 QGDGAKVKPSDW
+741 QGDGAKVKPSSW
-753 LMECAGFQ
+753 LMERAGFQ
-761 VEALP
+761 VEEELP
-766 EPEVV
+766 EPEVLV
-771 EVVVEQPEALKAM
+771 EQQSYEQPE
-784 PEQEIV
+784 PEIV
-790 PEVEVLIVATETLA
+790 
-804 APVETEELVPEIAV
+804 V
-818 AITEEE
+818 AITEEASTLE
-824 VFEPEFVSEPESLE
+824 ASENE
-838 EPESPENQGLT
+838 GLT

-855 LMSAEFQ
+855 LMSSAFSAPI
-862 NDEEPIE
+862 EEIIESESIEPETIEPQISEPQIIE
-869 ALPQAAEAVVSEPE
+869 ALAPEAQPAE
-883 EEDPLG
+883 EEDPLA

-900 ADFIAAQVQASVI
+900 ADFIVPVTQAPVL
-913 EKQIQQEQDTI
+913 EPKIQQETQDTI

-930 FPEDEADMAALETSS
+930 FPEDQIEPVAAMAASSTSDS
-945 KSDAESLEDLF
+945 ESLEDLF
-956 TAMPEVELE
+956 TAMPEVEQVISIP
-965 RAVSTPVAQELAASA
+965 ASKELAASA
-980 ASEADMDLAALF
+980 GSEEDMDLAALF
-992 GASAIGALEVTGSAK
+992 GDSEIEAAKVGSEKIIAEQTK
-1007 AAVPPTPVP
+1007 AADLPPAPV
-1016 TAPKEP
+1016 TAAPKAP
-1022 PAAPPTARPAR
+1022 PAKPPATRPTR
-1033 RPARTEST
+1033 RPARTE
-1041 PEKNSREVARPA
+1041 PKPGRELARPA
-1053 AAASSEPRAPL
+1053 AAAAPEPRAPL

-1100 QIRLRSSLEMLQQ
+1100 QTRLRSSLEMLQQ

-1132 VLGIQAPGASSSP
+1132 VLGIQSPGVSSNPSDA
-1145 IDSINRGQEAFD
+1145 ISRGEEAFD

-1189 FVVDESDETSRQFRQ
+1189 FVVDESDETSRLFRQ

-1308 AVKDDGRGLDAR
+1308 AVRDDGRGLDAR

-1326 VERGLLSAEQA
+1326 VERSLLTPEQA
-1337 AVMTDSEVFPLIFLP
+1337 AVMTDNEVFPLIFLP

-1449 DRFIPFVPLT
+1449 DRFIPFVPLA
-1459 ELLMYQRPGLAT
+1459 ELLVYQRPGLAT
-1471 SQDFMK
+1471 SQDFMQ

-1484 ILRGGDAYV
+1484 ILRGGDSYV

-1550 AVKEIKPYRPTKVVK
+1550 SVKEIKPYRPAKVVK
-1565 QPSQP
+1565 KPSQP

-1684 ELLLKGGQMAMV
+1684 ELLLKGGQMAMA

>member
-20 HLNMMEQGLMELQYS
+20 HLNMMEQGLMELQFS

-56 AMLGLQAILSI
+56 AMLGLQAILSV
-67 SHQLEDYFKILQ
+67 SHQLEDSFKILQ
-79 DRQLHIDQELEGYL
+79 DRQLHIDQELESYL

-104 YALPTVDPIVNEQCL
+104 YTLPTIDPIINEQCL
-119 ADMKPLGRKIEAK
+119 ADMVPLGKKIEAK
-132 LNNLSAEP
+132 LNNLSVEP
-140 FEEIITSDYSSEL
+140 LEEVDTPEL
-153 VYTEWNPS
+153 FDTP
-161 ELVHTEAS
+161 ELIHTEELAN
-169 VPTPEP
+169 T
-175 EPFHAP
+175 P
-181 EPLPVEN
+181 EPLPVET
-188 LVAPLPM
+188 V
-195 ETAQKALVP
+195 QKSLVP
-204 VATTLVHTPLS
+204 VVTTLVHTPLS

-230 ENLATAERNLAA
+230 ENLAMAERNLAA
-242 LRTPDADPDL
+242 LSTPDSDPELDL
-252 DPDEMREELYR
+252 DELREELYR
-263 SFHSL
+263 SFHSI

-293 VHIQPALLDAALND
+293 VHKQPALLDAVLND
-307 YLGQGR
+307 YLDRGR
-313 LLLEGIVNRLPEVNL
+313 LLVEGIVNRLPEVNL
-328 ELDEAALQASD
+328 ELDEAALQAAA
-339 PLMTRIENK
+339 PLMIRIENK
-348 LNGVE
+348 LNGIE
-353 TVDADVVAAPPEVVS
+353 TVDTNVVLAPPETVS
-368 VMELPQEEP
+368 AIEEIP
-377 ELIVASTEPLVVVEE
+377 HEETELIVASTDAPIAADLFEVPAPVET
-392 PAFIEAV
+392 V
-399 SASEIVASVESD
+399 STSEVIAPVESD
-411 WAEPVFSEAFEAP
+411 WAIVEPAILMAFEAP
-424 ETIEEVFGLVP
+424 ETIEQVSSVEALPEAGPELTVGEDILPTLEAVETEAEPEVFSA
-435 ELIVVEET
+435 VEEV
-443 LPTIE
+443 
-448 AIETEP
+448 AH
-454 ESMAVEPAYTEP
+454 TEP
-466 EAIELIFALEEPS
+466 EAV
-479 QIEPEFISVPAISAI
+479 EF
-494 DPIESEFV
+494 
-502 EVTAIEAIDPVEPEF
+502 
-517 IEAVPAIEAMA
+517 
-528 QPEPAVELIAAVGTV
+528 IAAVE
-543 FIAPTII
+543 TI
-550 AEAQETANVEAAEV
+550 TDL
-564 ISTIEATAE
+564 E
-573 PELEIVE
+573 PETVE
-580 VISAVEAP
+580 VISAVEEIAQ
-588 AYVEPEIVEVVS
+588 VEPETIEVLSVVE
-600 TVEAASSVE
+600 EIAQVE
-609 PEIVEAIPA
+609 PV
-618 LEAFAEPETVE
+618 LV
-629 VIAIEE
+629 
-635 VAPAEPELIAAVAEP
+635 AAVAEP
-650 PTIPTDFLEQIDE
+650 PVIPTDFLEEIDE
-663 GIYTLQECFI
+663 GICILQECFT
-673 QPRFEPIR
+673 QPRFEPVR
-681 EEILTLTRTLT
+681 EEILTLTRTLAESST
-692 ELGAVYGFSG
+692 TYRLPG

-717 GEEHW
+717 GDEYW
-722 QEMGFRTLAEFQ
+722 QEMGFRVLAEFQ
-734 QAKALIR
+734 QSKALIL
-741 QGDGAKVKPSDW
+741 QGDGAKIKPSSW

-761 VEALP
+761 VEEELP
-766 EPEVV
+766 EPEVAV
-771 EVVVEQPEALKAM
+771 EEQPEPVTLQTVI
-784 PEQEIV
+784 P
-790 PEVEVLIVATETLA
+790 EVLIAATES
-804 APVETEELVPEIAV
+804 PSEQSESEIAV
-818 AITEEE
+818 AITEAVIPAVLIAVTETPSEQSEPEIAVAAIAVASTEE
-824 VFEPEFVSEPESLE
+824 VFELESSEEL
-838 EPESPENQGLT
+838 ESPENQGLT
-849 TLTLET
+849 TLTLES
-855 LMSAEFQ
+855 LMSAEFPTSVA
-862 NDEEPIE
+862 EETIELQEEATQPQEVE
-869 ALPQAAEAVVSEPE
+869 ALAVVAVPAAEDTLE
-883 EEDPLG
+883 

-900 ADFIAAQVQASVI
+900 AGFIAAQVQAPVI
-913 EKQIQQEQDTI
+913 EQQTQQVQQETI

-930 FPEDEADMAALETSS
+930 FPEDEVEPVAAIETSS

-956 TAMPEVELE
+956 TAMPEVEPE
-965 RAVSTPVAQELAASA
+965 QTISTPASKELAASIA
-980 ASEADMDLAALF
+980 AEADMDLAALF
-992 GASAIGALEVTGSAK
+992 GASEITVEPTK
-1007 AAVPPTPVP
+1007 ATDLPPTPVTP
-1016 TAPKEP
+1016 TRKEP
-1022 PAAPPTARPAR
+1022 PAAPPAARPAR
-1033 RPARTEST
+1033 RPARTESA
-1041 PEKNSREVARPA
+1041 PERNGREVARPA

-1100 QIRLRSSLEMLQQ
+1100 QTRLRSSLEMLQQ

-1132 VLGIQAPGASSSP
+1132 VLGIQAPGASSS

-1326 VERGLLSAEQA
+1326 VERGLLTAEQA

-1484 ILRGGDAYV
+1484 ILRGGDSYV

-1538 GELIGMVTGQLP
+1538 GELIAMVTGQLP
-1550 AVKEIKPYRPTKVVK
+1550 AVKEIKPYRPAKVVK
-1565 QPSQP
+1565 KTSQP

-1577 SITVRELLSMTFVKA
+1577 SITVRELLSMTFIKA

>member
-12 YFIEEASD
+12 YFIEEARD
-20 HLNMMEQGLMELQYS
+20 HLNTMEQGLMELQYS

-46 RGAHS
+46 RAAHS

-56 AMLGLQAILSI
+56 AMLGLQAILGV
-67 SHQLEDYFKILQ
+67 SHKLEDCFNILQ

-98 ILKVMF
+98 LLKVMF
-104 YALPTVDPIVNEQCL
+104 YALPTIDPVINEKCL
-119 ADMKPLGRKIEAK
+119 ADMGPIGEKIAAK
-132 LNNLSAEP
+132 LNNLSTDSIQTLEP
-140 FEEIITSDYSSEL
+140 FEIEQLWLEQPEAVETLKPFELEQATLVEEVEEEKPEI
-153 VYTEWNPS
+153 
-161 ELVHTEAS
+161 S
-169 VPTPEP
+169 VPP
-175 EPFHAP
+175 
-181 EPLPVEN
+181 
-188 LVAPLPM
+188 VAPITGLP
-195 ETAQKALVP
+195 AP
-204 VATTLVHTPLS
+204 VVTTLVHTPLS
-215 PDEQRILGYFIEEAQ
+215 PDQQRILGYFIEEAQ
-230 ENLATAERNLAA
+230 ENLVTAERNL
-242 LRTPDADPDL
+242 LSLSTPDFDPSLDL
-252 DPDEMREELYR
+252 DEIREELYR

-281 QIAFRMEHFCRE
+281 QIAFRLEHFCRE
-293 VHIQPALLDAALND
+293 IHNQPALFDAVLHSYLDQARIIL
-307 YLGQGR
+307 QG
-313 LLLEGIVNRLPEVNL
+313 VVDRLPAVNL
-328 ELDEAALQASD
+328 ELDEAALQEVE
-339 PLMTRIENK
+339 PLLMRIEQK
-348 LNGVE
+348 LNGIE
-353 TVDADVVAAPPEVVS
+353 VAAYEPVAVEIEALSQTEPEFVLAPEVPLAVP
-368 VMELPQEEP
+368 VVEA
-377 ELIVASTEPLVVVEE
+377 IASTGDL
-392 PAFIEAV
+392 
-399 SASEIVASVESD
+399 
-411 WAEPVFSEAFEAP
+411 
-424 ETIEEVFGLVP
+424 TGQ
-435 ELIVVEET
+435 
-443 LPTIE
+443 
-448 AIETEP
+448 ETEP
-454 ESMAVEPAYTEP
+454 ELVLAS
-466 EAIELIFALEEPS
+466 LE
-479 QIEPEFISVPAISAI
+479 VPL
-494 DPIESEFV
+494 
-502 EVTAIEAIDPVEPEF
+502 EVTAP
-517 IEAVPAIEAMA
+517 
-528 QPEPAVELIAAVGTV
+528 L
-543 FIAPTII
+543 
-550 AEAQETANVEAAEV
+550 VEA
-564 ISTIEATAE
+564 T
-573 PELEIVE
+573 EI
-580 VISAVEAP
+580 A
-588 AYVEPEIVEVVS
+588 
-600 TVEAASSVE
+600 
-609 PEIVEAIPA
+609 EIVEAIPQEEPIFV
-618 LEAFAEPETVE
+618 EAELVTVPLAFEAPEPIEPEPVEIFAVLSQAEPELV
-629 VIAIEE
+629 A
-635 VAPAEPELIAAVAEP
+635 APAEPEPLTLPAE
-650 PTIPTDFLEQIDE
+650 FLEEVDE
-663 GIYTLQECFI
+663 GIYALQECFI
-673 QPRFEPIR
+673 QPRFEPVR
-681 EEILTLTRTLT
+681 EEILTLARTLT
-692 ELGAVYGFSG
+692 ELGTANGYSQW
-702 FERLCQTLAMALLRS
+702 ENLCQTLAMALLRS
-717 GEEHW
+717 GDSCW
-722 QEMGFRTLAEFQ
+722 QEMGFRVLAEFQ
-734 QAKALIR
+734 QSKALIL
-741 QGDGAKVKPSDW
+741 QGDGAQVKPSPW
-753 LMECAGFQ
+753 LMECAGFPVPVIEE
-761 VEALP
+761 VEERPTQEILSEVLAEEQLTQEILAEVLAPEVLP
-766 EPEVV
+766 EIPMVVPEELFDLFAPEVV
-771 EVVVEQPEALKAM
+771 ETAAEETAVLEIPGVLEVTLGMGLTASAL
-784 PEQEIV
+784 ES
-790 PEVEVLIVATETLA
+790 LLS
-804 APVETEELVPEIAV
+804 EELE
-818 AITEEE
+818 
-824 VFEPEFVSEPESLE
+824 
-838 EPESPENQGLT
+838 
-849 TLTLET
+849 
-855 LMSAEFQ
+855 
-862 NDEEPIE
+862 
-869 ALPQAAEAVVSEPE
+869 LPVAEAVVPLVSLEAPAVEPMAAVAELSE
-883 EEDPLG
+883 EESLG

-900 ADFIAAQVQASVI
+900 DNFIVAPAPVLEQLVKQEQA
-913 EKQIQQEQDTI
+913 QEQDTI
-924 ESLSSI
+924 ASLSSL
-930 FPEDEADMAALETSS
+930 FPEDEAEPPFSPSAAGYDLARELRLQEPVAVSETA
-945 KSDAESLEDLF
+945 DSLADLF
-956 TAMPEVELE
+956 TSMPEME
-965 RAVSTPVAQELAASA
+965 RESSPASKELASTVN
-980 ASEADMDLAALF
+980 SDEEMDLAALF
-992 GASAIGALEVTGSAK
+992 D
-1007 AAVPPTPVP
+1007 
-1016 TAPKEP
+1016 APKEAVEQTQATDILP
-1022 PAAPPTARPAR
+1022 SPVIITPATPAPKATPAARPAR
-1033 RPARTEST
+1033 RPTRTGT
-1041 PEKNSREVARPA
+1041 PPERGGREIPQPA
-1053 AAASSEPRAPL
+1053 VAASAESRAPL

-1100 QIRLRSSLEMLQQ
+1100 QTRLRASLEMLQQ
-1113 RVSKMD
+1113 RVTKMD

-1132 VLGIQAPGASSSP
+1132 VLGIQAPGATSSP
-1145 IDSINRGQEAFD
+1145 IADINRGQEAFD

-1184 SSDIE
+1184 SDDIE
-1189 FVVDESDETSRQFRQ
+1189 FVTDESDETSRQFRQ

-1210 EGLNQIRMLPLSEL
+1210 DGLNQIRMLPLSEL

-1308 AVKDDGRGLDAR
+1308 SVKDDGRGLDAR

-1326 VERGLLSAEQA
+1326 VERGLLTPEQA
-1337 AVMTDSEVFPLIFLP
+1337 AVMTDGEVFPLIFLP

-1408 AILCRHGQGMIAF
+1408 AILCRNGQAMIAF

-1430 ELPTNRIK
+1430 ELPTDRIK

-1449 DRFIPFVPLT
+1449 DRFIPFVPLS
-1459 ELLMYQRPGLAT
+1459 ELLVYQRPGIST
-1471 SQDFMK
+1471 STDFMK

-1484 ILRGGDAYV
+1484 ILRSGETYV

-1524 TVLGNGQVMPIADV
+1524 TVLGNGQVMSIADV

-1550 AVKEIKPYRPTKVVK
+1550 AAKEMKPYRPAKVVK
-1565 QPSQP
+1565 KQSQP

-1577 SITVRELLSMTFVKA
+1577 SITVRELLSMTFIKA

-1636 QKDSRLNHIPVAMLT
+1636 QKDSRLKHLPVAMLT

>member
-20 HLNMMEQGLMELQYS
+20 HLNTMEQGLMELQNS

-67 SHQLEDYFKILQ
+67 SHQLEDYFEILQ
-79 DRQLHIDQELEGYL
+79 DRQLHIDQELESYL

-98 ILKVMF
+98 ILKIMF
-104 YALPTVDPIVNEQCL
+104 HELPTVDPIVNERCL
-119 ADMKPLGRKIEAK
+119 ADMVPLGQKIEAK
-132 LNNLSAEP
+132 LNNLS
-140 FEEIITSDYSSEL
+140 
-153 VYTEWNPS
+153 V
-161 ELVHTEAS
+161 
-169 VPTPEP
+169 
-175 EPFHAP
+175 
-181 EPLPVEN
+181 EPLKE
-188 LVAPLPM
+188 VATQASFHR
-195 ETAQKALVP
+195 ETVQKALVP
-204 VATTLVHTPLS
+204 VASSSDHTPLNL
-215 PDEQRILGYFIEEAQ
+215 DEQRILGYFIEEAQ
-230 ENLATAERNLAA
+230 ENLAMAERNLAA
-242 LRTPDADPDL
+242 LCTPDSDPDL
-252 DPDEMREELYR
+252 DLDELREELYR
-263 SFHSL
+263 SFHSI
-268 KGGAAMLHLQAIR
+268 KGGAAMLHLQAIQ

-293 VHIQPALLDAALND
+293 VHKRPDLLDSVLND
-307 YLGQGR
+307 YLGRGR

-328 ELDEAALQASD
+328 ELDEAALQAAD
-339 PLMTRIENK
+339 PLMIRIENK
-348 LNGVE
+348 LSGIE
-353 TVDADVVAAPPEVVS
+353 TADAVIALPEVIFA
-368 VMELPQEEP
+368 MEEIPQEEP
-377 ELIVASTEPLVVVEE
+377 ELVAVVVAEE
-392 PAFIEAV
+392 P
-399 SASEIVASVESD
+399 
-411 WAEPVFSEAFEAP
+411 P
-424 ETIEEVFGLVP
+424 
-435 ELIVVEET
+435 
-443 LPTIE
+443 
-448 AIETEP
+448 
-454 ESMAVEPAYTEP
+454 
-466 EAIELIFALEEPS
+466 
-479 QIEPEFISVPAISAI
+479 
-494 DPIESEFV
+494 
-502 EVTAIEAIDPVEPEF
+502 
-517 IEAVPAIEAMA
+517 
-528 QPEPAVELIAAVGTV
+528 
-543 FIAPTII
+543 
-550 AEAQETANVEAAEV
+550 
-564 ISTIEATAE
+564 
-573 PELEIVE
+573 
-580 VISAVEAP
+580 
-588 AYVEPEIVEVVS
+588 
-600 TVEAASSVE
+600 
-609 PEIVEAIPA
+609 AIPA
-618 LEAFAEPETVE
+618 
-629 VIAIEE
+629 
-635 VAPAEPELIAAVAEP
+635 
-650 PTIPTDFLEQIDE
+650 DFLEEIDE
-663 GIYTLQECFI
+663 GICVLQECFT
-673 QPRFEPIR
+673 QPRLEPVR
-681 EEILTLTRTLT
+681 EEILTLTRSLT
-692 ELGAVYGFSG
+692 ELGTTYGFPG
-702 FERLCQTLAMALLRS
+702 FERLCQTLAMALLQS
-717 GEEHW
+717 GDEHW
-722 QEMGFRTLAEFQ
+722 QEMGFRALAEFQ
-734 QAKALIR
+734 QAKALIL
-741 QGDGAKVKPSDW
+741 QGAGAKIKPSSW

-761 VEALP
+761 VEEELP
-766 EPEVV
+766 EPESS
-771 EVVVEQPEALKAM
+771 AD
-784 PEQEIV
+784 
-790 PEVEVLIVATETLA
+790 
-804 APVETEELVPEIAV
+804 
-818 AITEEE
+818 
-824 VFEPEFVSEPESLE
+824 
-838 EPESPENQGLT
+838 QGLT
-849 TLTLET
+849 TLTLES
-855 LMSAEFQ
+855 LMSAEFPTSVA
-862 NDEEPIE
+862 EEIIG
-869 ALPQAAEAVVSEPE
+869 PQEVEAEA
-883 EEDPLG
+883 EDALG

-900 ADFIAAQVQASVI
+900 ADFIADQVQAPVL
-913 EKQIQQEQDTI
+913 EQLTQQETI
-924 ESLSSI
+924 ESLSNI
-930 FPEDEADMAALETSS
+930 FPEDEAEPIAAIETSS

-956 TAMPEVELE
+956 TAMPVELE
-965 RAVSTPVAQELAASA
+965 STTISTPASRELAASA

-992 GASAIGALEVTGSAK
+992 GASEIIVEPTESKDL
-1007 AAVPPTPVP
+1007 PPTPVTP
-1016 TAPKEP
+1016 TRK
-1022 PAAPPTARPAR
+1022 APPEAPPNARPTR
-1033 RPARTEST
+1033 RPARTESM
-1041 PEKNSREVARPA
+1041 PERNGRNIARPA
-1053 AAASSEPRAPL
+1053 AAASSESRAPL

-1087 GELVINRNTLENQ
+1087 GELVINRNAQENQ
-1100 QIRLRSSLEMLQQ
+1100 QIRLRASLEMLQQ

-1119 RVSRELEEYYDKS
+1119 RVSRELAEYYDKS
-1132 VLGIQAPGASSSP
+1132 VLGIQAPGNASSS
-1145 IDSINRGQEAFD
+1145 IDTAINRGIEAFD

-1308 AVKDDGRGLDAR
+1308 AVKDDGRGLDAG

-1326 VERGLLSAEQA
+1326 VERGLLTPEQA

-1438 AEGKRRYILWR
+1438 AEGNRRYILWH
-1449 DRFIPFVPLT
+1449 DRFIPFVPLA
-1459 ELLMYQRPGLAT
+1459 ELLIYQRPGLAT
-1471 SQDFMK
+1471 SQNFMK

-1484 ILRGGDAYV
+1484 ILRGGDSYV

-1508 KQLKGPVD
+1508 KQLNGPVD
-1516 KPQGLAGV
+1516 KPLGLSGV
-1524 TVLGNGQVMPIADV
+1524 TVLGNGQVMSIADV
-1538 GELIGMVTGQLP
+1538 GELIAMVTGQLP
-1550 AVKEIKPYRPTKVVK
+1550 AVKETKPFRPTKVVK
-1565 QPSQP
+1565 KPSQP

-1577 SITVRELLSMTFVKA
+1577 SITVRGLLSMTFTKA
-1592 GYRVEQAR
+1592 GYRVEQAK

-1611 GLACDMV
+1611 GLVCDMV

-1684 ELLLKGGQMAMV
+1684 DLLLKGGKMAMV